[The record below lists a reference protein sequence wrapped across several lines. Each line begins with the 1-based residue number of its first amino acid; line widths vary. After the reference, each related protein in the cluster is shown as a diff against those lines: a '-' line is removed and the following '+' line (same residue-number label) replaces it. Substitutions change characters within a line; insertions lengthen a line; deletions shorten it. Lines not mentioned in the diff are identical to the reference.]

1 MSDNMRRRAVQV
13 ELLEAPAGEGR
24 VRALVTTFDRAY
36 GIGPRTTET
45 IGRGTF
51 ADGPVPIYF
60 QHGHGDVP
68 VGDAM
73 ATAGER
79 GTELDVQFYLDTER
93 GRACYR
99 AQKSGALKEWSVGF
113 VADNDDI
120 VVTRAADGAVN
131 EHIAK
136 GDLLEVSVVL
146 RGANPNTQTLEVRA
160 EAVAVAAELDAKLA
174 VEDAIDAEVTEPPA
188 SPSVPAELLAR
199 MGEAH
204 VRAYL
209 SNLVH

>member
-1 MSDNMRRRAVQV
+1 MDIRRRSVQV
-13 ELLEAPAGEGR
+13 ELLDAPEGEGR

-45 IGRGTF
+45 IGRSTF

-60 QHGHGDVP
+60 QHGHGEVP
-68 VGDAM
+68 VGDAT

-99 AQKSGALKEWSVGF
+99 AQQSGALKEWSVGF
-113 VADNDDI
+113 TAGPEDI
-120 VVTRAADGAVN
+120 TVTRGADGAVN
-131 EHIAK
+131 EHIDK

-146 RGANPNTQTLEVRA
+146 RGANPYTETLEVRA
-160 EAVAVAAELDAKLA
+160 EPEADAPEADAPADAA
-174 VEDAIDAEVTEPPA
+174 PA
-188 SPSVPAELLAR
+188 APAVPAELLER
-199 MGEAH
+199 MGESH
-204 VRAYL
+204 VRDIL
-209 SNLVH
+209 RNLVH

>member
-1 MSDNMRRRAVQV
+1 MSDNMRLRAVQV

-45 IGRGTF
+45 IGRSTF

-60 QHGHGDVP
+60 QHGHGEVP

-99 AQKSGALKEWSVGF
+99 AQQSGALKEWSVGF

-146 RGANPNTQTLEVRA
+146 RGANPHTETLEVRA
-160 EAVAVAAELDAKLA
+160 EAVAEAVVAALA
-174 VEDAIDAEVTEPPA
+174 VEVPVVEVEALAAEAPA
-188 SPSVPAELLAR
+188 VPAELLAR